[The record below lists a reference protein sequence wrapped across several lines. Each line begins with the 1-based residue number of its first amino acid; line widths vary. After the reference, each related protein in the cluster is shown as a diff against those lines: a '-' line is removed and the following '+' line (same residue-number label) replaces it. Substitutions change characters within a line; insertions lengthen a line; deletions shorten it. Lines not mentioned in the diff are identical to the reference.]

1 MSQVVTVRVPE
12 ETAEAMRRIAQK
24 ERRSLSDVGARM
36 IEEWVRQSQFAHIE
50 FRSFNGERHAC
61 VKERLQVWQV
71 VMVARDYEMD
81 VEKTAKHLGHTR
93 EQTQSAFHYYEAYT
107 EEIDVALAE
116 NDAMG
121 YDQIKRLLPNAR
133 LSIVAVSRSEESL

>member
-12 ETAEAMRRIAQK
+12 EIAEAMRRIAQK

-71 VMVARDYEMD
+71 AMVARDYCMN
-81 VEKTAKHLGHTR
+81 VEKTAQHLGLTL
-93 EQTQSAFHYYEAYT
+93 EQTQAAFHYYEAYPN
-107 EEIDVALAE
+107 EIDIALAE

-121 YDQIKRLLPNAR
+121 YEQIKRLLPNAQ
-133 LSIVAVSRSEESL
+133 LSVVPTTRSEESL